1 MTLLFL
7 LLLGLVA
14 GTLSGIVG
22 FGSSV
27 MLMPALVWAYGPR
40 TAVPVMAVAGFL
52 ANASRV
58 AVWWREVDWRACAY
72 YCVTAI
78 PAAALG
84 ARTLVTIAP
93 RLADAVLGAFFLL
106 MVPVRRWMLRENFR
120 ITLPLLALA
129 GALVGF
135 ATGVVVS
142 TGPINTP
149 FFLGY
154 GLIKGA
160 YIGTEA
166 LASLGAYSSKTA
178 TFRWLGA
185 LPNDVVLQGLVI
197 GSSLMFGSFLAKRFV
212 LRLAPERFH
221 RLMEAM
227 LLVAGLTMLAAAL
240 Q

>member
-1 MTLLFL
+1 MMRKNL
-7 LLLGLVA
+7 
-14 GTLSGIVG
+14 
-22 FGSSV
+22 
-27 MLMPALVWAYGPR
+27 
-40 TAVPVMAVAGFL
+40 
-52 ANASRV
+52 RV
-58 AVWWREVDWRACAY
+58 
-72 YCVTAI
+72 
-78 PAAALG
+78 
-84 ARTLVTIAP
+84 
-93 RLADAVLGAFFLL
+93 
-106 MVPVRRWMLRENFR
+106 
-120 ITLPLLALA
+120 TLPLLALA

-166 LASLGAYSSKTA
+166 LASLGAYLSKTA

-197 GSSLMFGSFLAKRFV
+197 GSSLMLGSFIAKRFV
-212 LRLAPERFH
+212 LRLPPERFH

-227 LLVAGLTMLAAAL
+227 LLIAGLTMLAAAL